1 MQFNRVIDGR
11 CGHGKYARSLFALPS
26 NASYSAAK
34 RRLPRWG
41 QWLTANAQM
50 SNAMFGATTPWVGAQ
65 VDRLASRWD
74 IGGHQCP
81 FVALNG
87 RADRAE

>member
-1 MQFNRVIDGR
+1 LQFNRVIDGR

-50 SNAMFGATTPWVGAQ
+50 SNAMFGATIT
-65 VDRLASRWD
+65 
-74 IGGHQCP
+74 
-81 FVALNG
+81 N
-87 RADRAE
+87 